1 MIYDEYTGVKVGG
14 YCVIIRTG
22 ELGIVGAVNKET
34 REILLEIGRAKRK
47 EWFHYTELAKI

>member
-47 EWFHYTELAKI
+47 KWFHYTELAKI